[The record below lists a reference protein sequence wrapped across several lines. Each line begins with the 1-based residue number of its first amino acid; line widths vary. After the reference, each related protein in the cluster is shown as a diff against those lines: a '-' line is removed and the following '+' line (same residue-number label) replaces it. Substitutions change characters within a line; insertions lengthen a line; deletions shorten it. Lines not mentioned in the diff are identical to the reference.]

1 MNLKEKTYQGLL
13 GPLGGDCSVC
23 AECLFVD
30 PVGDLAVLIGPDN
43 QELYEQ
49 AEQYEDLIEDRSESV
64 PVGSP
69 PENNSQGWLLSL
81 ENTLLPCKIE
91 TVFHTISVSEVEGNI
106 VGGMSGSPILDQD
119 GRAIGVIS
127 TSRQIGTTP
136 ESPSTS
142 GDIQPCLAE
151 ALPAW
156 LLRRFG
162 L

>member
-1 MNLKEKTYQGLL
+1 MMDHRFENALHAVIAVGEGRGFIVEAIDRRDRSIITAAHCLPHMPPAHPWAYLEEKTYQGLI
-13 GPLGGDCSVC
+13 GPLGGERSVW

-69 PENNSQGWLLSL
+69 PENNSQGS
-81 ENTLLPCKIE
+81 
-91 TVFHTISVSEVEGNI
+91 
-106 VGGMSGSPILDQD
+106 
-119 GRAIGVIS
+119 
-127 TSRQIGTTP
+127 
-136 ESPSTS
+136 
-142 GDIQPCLAE
+142 
-151 ALPAW
+151 W